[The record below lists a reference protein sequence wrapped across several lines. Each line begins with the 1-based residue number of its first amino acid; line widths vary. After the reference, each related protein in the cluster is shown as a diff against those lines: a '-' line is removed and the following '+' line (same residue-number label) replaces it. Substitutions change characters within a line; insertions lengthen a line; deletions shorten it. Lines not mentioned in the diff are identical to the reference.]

1 MTQGASTN
9 SLGVMVLD
17 DHPERAAMVEAS
29 LVKAGFRV
37 LSILSTSSG
46 LLHQIEQ
53 HRPDVILID
62 LESPDRDVLE
72 SLAIVNAHNPTP
84 IVMFS
89 ETDDQGFVAD
99 ALRSGVTAYQ
109 GQGLDPDMVKPVIEV
124 AVSQFRNFETLRNEL
139 QRTQDEL
146 EDHRAIERAKVMLAR
161 QQNISSEQAYALLR
175 KLSMNRN
182 QRLGDVARS
191 VLGTATKEEPLR

>member
-9 SLGVMVLD
+9 SIGVMVLD

-72 SLAIVNAHNPTP
+72 SLAIVNTHNPTP

-89 ETDDQGFVAD
+89 ETEDQGFVTD

-124 AVSQFRNFETLRNEL
+124 AVSQFRNFEALRSEL

-161 QQNISSEQAYALLR
+161 QQNISSEKAYALLR

-191 VLGTATKEEPLR
+191 VLGTSTNEETLR

>member
-1 MTQGASTN
+1 
-9 SLGVMVLD
+9 
-17 DHPERAAMVEAS
+17 MVEAS

-37 LSILSTSSG
+37 LSILASSSG

-89 ETDDQGFVAD
+89 ETKDQGFVAD

-124 AVSQFRNFETLRNEL
+124 AVSQFRNFEVLRGEL
-139 QRTQDEL
+139 RRTRDEL
-146 EDHRAIERAKVMLAR
+146 EDHRAIERAKVLVAR
-161 QQNISSEQAYALLR
+161 QQKISGEKAYAVLR
-175 KLSMNRN
+175 KLSMDRN
-182 QRLGDVARS
+182 QRLGDIARS
-191 VLGTATKEEPLR
+191 VLARSANKEKLR